1 MVIAIIVLS
10 VIIVLQTLLTL
21 CILGI
26 AVHKVEQLT
35 ESQSTCLHDI
45 EEQWQE
51 DLDMLNKLRTDGKYG
66 WFSIGV
72 LATNE
77 SMYTHIHRNESI
89 NEED

>member
-10 VIIVLQTLLTL
+10 IIIILQTLLAF
-21 CILGI
+21 CILAI
-26 AVHKVEQLT
+26 AANKVDQLT
-35 ESQSTCLHDI
+35 KSQSICLHDI

-51 DLDMLNKLRTDGKYG
+51 DLDMLNELRTDGKIG

-72 LATNE
+72 LATDE
-77 SMYTHIHRNESI
+77 SMYTHIRRNESI

>member
-1 MVIAIIVLS
+1 MVIAIIILS
-10 VIIVLQTLLTL
+10 TIIVLQTLLAF
-21 CILGI
+21 IIFAG
-26 AVHKVEQLT
+26 AVSKLDELKK
-35 ESQSTCLHDI
+35 SQSACLHDI

-51 DLDMLNKLRTDGKYG
+51 DLDMLNELRTDGKIG

-77 SMYTHIHRNESI
+77 SMYTHIRRNESI